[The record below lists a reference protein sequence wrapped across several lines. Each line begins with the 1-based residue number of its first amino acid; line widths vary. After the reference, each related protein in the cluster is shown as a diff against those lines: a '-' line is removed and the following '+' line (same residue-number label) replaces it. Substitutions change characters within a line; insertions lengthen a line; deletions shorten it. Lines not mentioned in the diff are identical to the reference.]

1 MYTTNFENIEKAE
14 KHPSNHTV
22 EKRTDPWIRH
32 EKKDLTELQ
41 FQADPKVL
49 FQRNEIFSIT

>member
-22 EKRTDPWIRH
+22 EKEQILGFGM
-32 EKKDLTELQ
+32 KK
-41 FQADPKVL
+41 
-49 FQRNEIFSIT
+49 RI